1 MTIDG
6 VSSSTLGWLDSSE
19 QERRTVLELVSAMNE
34 PGTLD
39 ELGIGTI
46 RDTIADA
53 LFPGISTV
61 QTRARYFLFIP
72 WIMEMAEYGSPRY
85 TEDNS
90 RRLQLQLCDA
100 LVRAHGTEPGV
111 IGRQAGA
118 ALQIWPLS
126 IYWWGLVNWGIC
138 RYPGSTDSYFEDR
151 RRPPAWQMV
160 DGALEDP
167 IEGRRDEATDRPH
180 DSWASM
186 PEPPPGFPKVATFVL
201 TPDESR
207 YLRDQVVLTHPQ
219 SYLAHILQFGT
230 VCDFVTADYPWDHP
244 VAEAVPESLGA
255 RLLDARL
262 FSLVHRGA
270 TLLYNLMLAQALE
283 HEVGIERYSSGLAS
297 WSEAIGSAEPDLRRW
312 DRVGM
317 WTRLLD
323 ENPRL
328 RPRTRDFVDR
338 WFTLAS
344 SPEGTPIWESQEARR
359 LIRDRE
365 HALKGGR
372 ARLTYAEARDRR
384 RGYPASG
391 RLEFRWTQVQRITS
405 DILAPL
411 EDG

>member
-1 MTIDG
+1 MAIDG
-6 VSSSTLGWLDSSE
+6 ISSSTLGWLDSSE

-39 ELGIGTI
+39 ELGIGPI
-46 RDTIADA
+46 RDTIADT

-85 TEDNS
+85 TEDNA

-126 IYWWGLVNWGIC
+126 IYWWGLVSWGIC
-138 RYPGSTDSYFEDR
+138 RYPGSTHAYFEDR
-151 RRPPAWQMV
+151 RRPPSWQMV
-160 DGALEDP
+160 DRALEDP
-167 IEGRRDEATDRPH
+167 VEGARDEAPDGPRGN
-180 DSWASM
+180 WASM
-186 PEPPPGFPKVATFVL
+186 PEPPPGFPEVATFAL

-207 YLRDQVVLTHPQ
+207 YLRDHVVLTHPQ

-230 VCDFVTADYPWDHP
+230 VGDFGTADYPWDHP
-244 VAEAVPESLGA
+244 VSDNVPESLGA
-255 RLLDARL
+255 WLLDARL

-270 TLLYNLMLAQALE
+270 TLLYNLMLAQALQ
-283 HEVGIERYSSGLAS
+283 HEDGIERYRNGLAS
-297 WSEAIGSAEPDLRRW
+297 WSERIGMAEPDLRRW
-312 DRVGM
+312 DRVAM
-317 WTRLLD
+317 WTRLIG

-328 RPRTRDFVDR
+328 RTQTREFVDR

-344 SPEGTPIWESQEARR
+344 SPGGAPIWDSQEARR
-359 LIRDRE
+359 LVRDRE

-372 ARLTYAEARDRR
+372 ARLTYEEARDRR
-384 RGYPASG
+384 RGYPTSG
-391 RLEFRWTQVQRITS
+391 RLEFRWTQVQRIAS
-405 DILAPL
+405 DILDPL
-411 EDG
+411 EEG